1 MTRSTLALGTL
12 AALTAVAA
20 SAVAVRRT
28 LILTTVDGDSME
40 PSLRS
45 GDRVL
50 IRRTRRVRR
59 GQITLLRS
67 DPHDVLLLK
76 RAVAVPGDP
85 LDEEWAAPVGE
96 RVAAA
101 TVPRG
106 TIVVLGDN
114 RPTSWDS
121 RHFGPVRTSRV
132 LGVYV
137 TRVHAAAS

>member
-1 MTRSTLALGTL
+1 MTRSTLALGTVVAL
-12 AALTAVAA
+12 AAVAA
-20 SAVAVRRT
+20 SAVAARRT

-50 IRRTRRVRR
+50 IRRTRHVRR

-76 RAVAVPGDP
+76 RAVALPGDP
-85 LDEEWAAPVGE
+85 LHEEWAAPEGKPLDTT
-96 RVAAA
+96 

-121 RHFGPVRTSRV
+121 RHFGPVRKSRV
-132 LGVYV
+132 LGVV
-137 TRVHAAAS
+137 LTRVHSTAS